1 VRRRI
6 IVPRRAFA
14 PAVLCCLVAIGACAR
29 GEKRPDTAAAVNP
42 VPLVGASAPRVVQT
56 DLPGALPKPI
66 DSLSGDEFYAFT
78 RKLPFGGGAE
88 RERKCKDSPDCE
100 TTKGIA
106 AKKTKVRVDAVDG
119 QDSLS
124 VNGMPNDGVVA
135 VRATNKGPFV
145 DQMYGMKPDK
155 NLEYFVVLYPAT
167 DSLGKWRLEE
177 LDTTAGSRRHTQVSS
192 GTFKPCWHKF
202 VKGKVNRANFY
213 TCSDTAHM
221 LPANIMR
228 SGLSLQIDRDPPLW
242 MDCAQGCCVAT
253 QP

>member
-6 IVPRRAFA
+6 VVPRRAFA
-14 PAVLCCLVAIGACAR
+14 PILLCSLVALHACSK
-29 GEKRPDTAAAVNP
+29 GEKQPDTAAAAKSAT
-42 VPLVGASAPRVVQT
+42 LVGTPAPRAVQAN
-56 DLPGALPKPI
+56 LPGALPKPL
-66 DSLSGDEFYAFT
+66 DSLSGDELYAFT
-78 RKLPFGGGAE
+78 RKLPFGGGAD
-88 RERKCKDSPDCE
+88 RERKCKDSPDCDG
-100 TTKGIA
+100 TKAIA

-124 VNGMPNDGVVA
+124 VNGLPNDGVVA
-135 VRATNKGPFV
+135 VRASNKGPFV

-177 LDTTAGSRRHTQVSS
+177 LDTTAGSRRHTQVAS

-202 VKGKVNRANFY
+202 VKKKVNRANFY
-213 TCSDTAHM
+213 TCADSHM
-221 LPANIMR
+221 ADSVVK
-228 SGLSLQIDRDPPLW
+228 SGLALQDDNPPIWL
-242 MDCAQGCCVAT
+242 DCAQGCCTAT